1 MSRKAVVTAL
11 SAVVL
16 STLTA
21 CVTNNSA
28 ATCTVDGEKY
38 LSADASASQICASF
52 EERLGQALAAGGSDA
67 PSTKGLAVAIELY
80 KRGSAEA
87 RVTRQGD
94 DGLTTYPVVT
104 VDVMDRAFNQKD
116 LDSLA
121 DAVARLLISKG
132 AGRIRRAQ

>member
-1 MSRKAVVTAL
+1 MSRKAVVVAL
-11 SAVVL
+11 SAVIL

-21 CVTNNSA
+21 CVTNNTPV
-28 ATCTVDGEKY
+28 TCTIDGAKY

-52 EERLGQALAAGGSDA
+52 EKRLGQALAAGGSDA
-67 PSTKGLAVAIELY
+67 PSTKGLSVAIELH

-94 DGLTTYPVVT
+94 DGLIEYPVIA
-104 VDVMDRAFNQKD
+104 VDVMDRAYKQKD

-121 DAVARLLISKG
+121 DAVAQLLISK
-132 AGRIRRAQ
+132 